1 MSGGENLNMEVDIL
15 DYNETKNVN
24 HYEQPVGKNEENAL
38 RTLGRL
44 FHWKEYKDANTFVS
58 NVIDGPKTLGGTI
71 SQEIMDLRE
80 QFVSLKK
87 EVETLKWNLSI
98 NLENKILDTPTIAS
112 VLQKNWYIN
121 YDPSAQ
127 WKMFNTQSKEPTPEA
142 SDKSI
147 ESKNPL
153 PAWATKIA

>member
-1 MSGGENLNMEVDIL
+1 MSGLENLVKVDIL
-15 DYNETKNVN
+15 KYDGTKDVN
-24 HYEQPVGKNEENAL
+24 HYEQLVGEREENEL
-38 RTLGRL
+38 RTVGRL

-58 NVIDGPKTLGGTI
+58 TVIDGPKTLGGTI

-127 WKMFNTQSKEPTPEA
+127 WKMFNTQSKELTPDA

-147 ESKNPL
+147 EWKNPL
-153 PAWATKIA
+153 PAWGATKIA

>member
-1 MSGGENLNMEVDIL
+1 MSGAENLGMKVDVY
-15 DYNETKNVN
+15 DYKDKIDKKDEK
-24 HYEQPVGKNEENAL
+24 AL
-38 RTLGRL
+38 NTLARL

-127 WKMFNTQSKEPTPEA
+127 WKMFNTQSKELTPEA

-147 ESKNPL
+147 EWKNPL

>member
-1 MSGGENLNMEVDIL
+1 MSGAENLGMKVDVY
-15 DYNETKNVN
+15 DYKDMIDKKDEK
-24 HYEQPVGKNEENAL
+24 AL
-38 RTLGRL
+38 NTLARL

-98 NLENKILDTPTIAS
+98 NLENKILDTPTIAN

-127 WKMFNTQSKEPTPEA
+127 WKMFNTQSKESTPEA

>member
-1 MSGGENLNMEVDIL
+1 MSMTVEQLKYDTWA
-15 DYNETKNVN
+15 ETKETGNP
-24 HYEQPVGKNEENAL
+24 YEQLVGEKDKNAL

-58 NVIDGPKTLGGTI
+58 TVIDGPKTLGGT

>member
-1 MSGGENLNMEVDIL
+1 MSGAENLGMKVDVY
-15 DYNETKNVN
+15 DYKDKIDKKDEK
-24 HYEQPVGKNEENAL
+24 AL
-38 RTLGRL
+38 NTLARL

-98 NLENKILDTPTIAS
+98 NLENKILDTPTIAN

-127 WKMFNTQSKEPTPEA
+127 WKMFNTQSKESTPEA

>member
-1 MSGGENLNMEVDIL
+1 MSGAENLGMKVDVY
-15 DYNETKNVN
+15 DYKDKIDKKDEK
-24 HYEQPVGKNEENAL
+24 AL
-38 RTLGRL
+38 NTLARL

-98 NLENKILDTPTIAS
+98 NLENKILDTPTIAN

-147 ESKNPL
+147 ESKNLL

>member
-1 MSGGENLNMEVDIL
+1 MSGLEKSGMTVDAY
-15 DYNETKNVN
+15 DYKDKIDK
-24 HYEQPVGKNEENAL
+24 QDENAL

-127 WKMFNTQSKEPTPEA
+127 WKMFNTQSKELTPEA

-147 ESKNPL
+147 EWKNTL

>member
-1 MSGGENLNMEVDIL
+1 MSGLEKSGMTVDTY
-15 DYNETKNVN
+15 DYKDKIDK
-24 HYEQPVGKNEENAL
+24 QDENAL

-127 WKMFNTQSKEPTPEA
+127 WKMFNTQSKELTPEA

-147 ESKNPL
+147 EWKNPL
-153 PAWATKIA
+153 PAWGATKIA

>member
-1 MSGGENLNMEVDIL
+1 MSGAENLGMKVDVY
-15 DYNETKNVN
+15 DYKDKIDKKDEK
-24 HYEQPVGKNEENAL
+24 AL
-38 RTLGRL
+38 NTLARL
-44 FHWKEYKDANTFVS
+44 FHWKEYKDANTFIS

-98 NLENKILDTPTIAS
+98 NLENKILDTPTIAN

-147 ESKNPL
+147 EWKNTL

>member
-1 MSGGENLNMEVDIL
+1 MSGAEKPNIYV
-15 DYNETKNVN
+15 
-24 HYEQPVGKNEENAL
+24 YEKEPGNPHEELVGKEEENAV

-98 NLENKILDTPTIAS
+98 NLE
-112 VLQKNWYIN
+112 KNWYIN

-147 ESKNPL
+147 EWKNPL

>member
-1 MSGGENLNMEVDIL
+1 MSGAEKPNIYV
-15 DYNETKNVN
+15 
-24 HYEQPVGKNEENAL
+24 YEKEPGNPHEELVGKEEENAV

-147 ESKNPL
+147 EWKNPL

>member
-1 MSGGENLNMEVDIL
+1 MSGAENLGMKVDVY
-15 DYNETKNVN
+15 DYKDKIDKKDEK
-24 HYEQPVGKNEENAL
+24 AL
-38 RTLGRL
+38 NTLARL

-98 NLENKILDTPTIAS
+98 NLENKILDTPTIAN

-127 WKMFNTQSKEPTPEA
+127 WKMFNTQSKELTPEA

-147 ESKNPL
+147 EWKNPL

>member
-1 MSGGENLNMEVDIL
+1 MSGENPDMKTDI
-15 DYNETKNVN
+15 YKYPNETVN

-87 EVETLKWNLSI
+87 EVETLK
-98 NLENKILDTPTIAS
+98 
-112 VLQKNWYIN
+112 
-121 YDPSAQ
+121 
-127 WKMFNTQSKEPTPEA
+127 
-142 SDKSI
+142 
-147 ESKNPL
+147 
-153 PAWATKIA
+153 

>member
-1 MSGGENLNMEVDIL
+1 M
-15 DYNETKNVN
+15 
-24 HYEQPVGKNEENAL
+24 
-38 RTLGRL
+38 
-44 FHWKEYKDANTFVS
+44 
-58 NVIDGPKTLGGTI
+58 GGTI

-127 WKMFNTQSKEPTPEA
+127 WKMFNTQSKELTPEA

-147 ESKNPL
+147 EWKNPL
-153 PAWATKIA
+153 PAWGATKIA

>member
-1 MSGGENLNMEVDIL
+1 MSGLEKSGMTVDTY
-15 DYNETKNVN
+15 DYKDKIDK
-24 HYEQPVGKNEENAL
+24 QDENAL

-127 WKMFNTQSKEPTPEA
+127 WKMFNTQSKELTPEA

-147 ESKNPL
+147 EWKNPL

>member
-1 MSGGENLNMEVDIL
+1 MSGLENLVKVDIL
-15 DYNETKNVN
+15 KYDGTKDVN
-24 HYEQPVGKNEENAL
+24 HYEQLVGEREENEL
-38 RTLGRL
+38 RTVGRL

-58 NVIDGPKTLGGTI
+58 TVIDGPKTLGGTI

-127 WKMFNTQSKEPTPEA
+127 WKMFNTQSKELTPEA

-147 ESKNPL
+147 EWKNPL
-153 PAWATKIA
+153 PAWGATKIA

>member
-1 MSGGENLNMEVDIL
+1 MSGAENLGMKVDVY
-15 DYNETKNVN
+15 DYKDKIDKKDEK
-24 HYEQPVGKNEENAL
+24 AL
-38 RTLGRL
+38 NTLARL

-98 NLENKILDTPTIAS
+98 NLENKILDTPTIAN